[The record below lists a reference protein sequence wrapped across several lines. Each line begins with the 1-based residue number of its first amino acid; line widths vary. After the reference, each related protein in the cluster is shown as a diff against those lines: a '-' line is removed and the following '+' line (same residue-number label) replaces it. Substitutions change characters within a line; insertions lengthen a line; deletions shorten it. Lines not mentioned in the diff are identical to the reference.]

1 MTPPVVFGSLAA
13 RSTTR
18 FVQKALLGSQTP
30 AIRFFVQLAWSK
42 KRTNQKL
49 TKKKY
54 DSNEET
60 VYHEDLSLAVRPPS
74 PRGIV
79 CVSPPEDPK
88 CRSGYCQGTSQESH
102 SYHYHQWGSV
112 GCWPRSGEPSALA
125 RGGFVLL
132 QHVSYGSEPVGSMPL
147 SYEFSMPYLETIE
160 DEDGEIITEDGH
172 RRCILGTDTTEQ
184 HTLELSYT
192 TRSRRYPT
200 KSPAG

>member
-1 MTPPVVFGSLAA
+1 METRCYFLVVDWQGGLDTRMRMEPPV
-13 RSTTR
+13 
-18 FVQKALLGSQTP
+18 
-30 AIRFFVQLAWSK
+30 
-42 KRTNQKL
+42 
-49 TKKKY
+49 
-54 DSNEET
+54 
-60 VYHEDLSLAVRPPS
+60 
-74 PRGIV
+74 
-79 CVSPPEDPK
+79 
-88 CRSGYCQGTSQESH
+88 
-102 SYHYHQWGSV
+102 
-112 GCWPRSGEPSALA
+112 LA
-125 RGGFVLL
+125 RGGLRLL